1 MKDGDVVFLCTQ
13 ELPGD
18 LVGLPQ
24 SGLLLPALLAHTDA
38 GLTGASTG
46 DLLRDVLRLADRH
59 NQRSGGF
66 TEYLLLGLLETA
78 GVAHHAVLAGVRTGR
93 PFWFGTLRLFSQP
106 ELAGLP
112 VRDTAGAVAVGAPT
126 APTAPGAR
134 ASVSG
139 PDDGAG
145 DEIKII
151 LRLTLTVSVGAV
163 LLFVGNIGDIPETS
177 SKSVN
182 RLVL

>member
-46 DLLRDVLRLADRH
+46 DLLRDVRRLGDRH

-78 GVAHHAVLAGVRTGR
+78 GVAHHTVLAGDGTGR
-93 PFWFGTLRLFSQP
+93 SLWFGTLRVRVGLLSDP
-106 ELAGLP
+106 GLAGLA
-112 VRDTAGAVAVGAPT
+112 VRDASGVVAVG
-126 APTAPGAR
+126 
-134 ASVSG
+134 
-139 PDDGAG
+139 
-145 DEIKII
+145 
-151 LRLTLTVSVGAV
+151 GAV
-163 LLFVGNIGDIPETS
+163 V
-177 SKSVN
+177 
-182 RLVL
+182 